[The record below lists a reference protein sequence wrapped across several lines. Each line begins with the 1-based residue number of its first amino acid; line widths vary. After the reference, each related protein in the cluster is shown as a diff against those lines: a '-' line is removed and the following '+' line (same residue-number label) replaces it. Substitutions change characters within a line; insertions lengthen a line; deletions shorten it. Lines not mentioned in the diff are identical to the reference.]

1 MPIRIE
7 QEYQAAFK
15 HVEEELSMKAEEEK
29 RRIELEYKAALKR
42 VEDDLMA
49 FKSEPLH
56 LLKENESILNYYFA
70 REKKIGEERRE
81 T

>member
-1 MPIRIE
+1 
-7 QEYQAAFK
+7 
-15 HVEEELSMKAEEEK
+15 
-29 RRIELEYKAALKR
+29 
-42 VEDDLMA
+42 MA

>member
-1 MPIRIE
+1 
-7 QEYQAAFK
+7 
-15 HVEEELSMKAEEEK
+15 MKAEEEK
-29 RRIELEYKAALKR
+29 RRIELEYIAALKR

-70 REKKIGEERRE
+70 RDKKNWRRKE
-81 T
+81 GNLTTVLL